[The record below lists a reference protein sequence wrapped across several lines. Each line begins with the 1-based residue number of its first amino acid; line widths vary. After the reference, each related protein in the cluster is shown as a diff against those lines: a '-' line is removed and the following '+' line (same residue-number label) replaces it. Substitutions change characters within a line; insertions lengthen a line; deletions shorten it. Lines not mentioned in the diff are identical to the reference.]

1 MEGGMA
7 LTFFYLDKRTIEN
20 VECIFMAQSTLHSS
34 CYRIMT
40 AVLETV
46 DDTKTTVFTGENV
59 CFRRI

>member
-7 LTFFYLDKRTIEN
+7 LTFFFLDQRTIEN
-20 VECIFMAQSTLHSS
+20 VYCIVLAQITLHSS
-34 CYRIMT
+34 FYRIMT